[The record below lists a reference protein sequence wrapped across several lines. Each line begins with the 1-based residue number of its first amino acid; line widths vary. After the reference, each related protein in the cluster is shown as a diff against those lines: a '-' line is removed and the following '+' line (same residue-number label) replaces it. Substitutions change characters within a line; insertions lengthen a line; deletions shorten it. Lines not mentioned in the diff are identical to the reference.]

1 MVELTSALR
10 DTLKFHRLWQFMAV
24 GAVGTACDFAVLI
37 GLVELFSTSPVLAKV
52 VSAETAIVVMFA
64 INERW
69 TFASWGANDVVSILR
84 RLGTSN
90 LVRLGGL
97 AVATVV
103 LAVLTTQ
110 YDVSYVLANAVG
122 IAAGFIVN
130 YTMENLF
137 TWQTHR

>member
-1 MVELTSALR
+1 MAELTSALR
-10 DTLKFHRLWQFMAV
+10 DTLQFHRLWQFMAV

-69 TFASWGANDVVSILR
+69 TFASWGSNDVVSILR
-84 RLGTSN
+84 RLVTSN

-97 AVATVV
+97 TVATAV
-103 LAVLTTQ
+103 LAVLTVR
-110 YDVSYVLANAVG
+110 YDVSYVLANGAG